1 MEAARQYLDQH
12 KVQEVISKAVSAAYK
27 ARAENLESFLA
38 DYFRVEAG
46 GNIIDKV
53 TAREILDSRGNPTVE
68 VDVYSAAGDLL
79 ARSAVPSG
87 ASTGSNEAVE
97 LRDGDKRYLGKGVQ
111 QAVANV
117 SAILAPAVA
126 GKDVTD
132 LLSLDKALM
141 EADGTELKEKAGGN
155 AVTATSFALA
165 EAGAAA
171 RKVQLFQHLA
181 STFHQGG
188 EQPRKFRIPTPMV
201 NILNGGKHAGGKLK
215 IQEFMIVPRRAC
227 KFSYA
232 LQIATEVYHA
242 LGKILVESYGP
253 SARNLGDEGGYAP
266 SLDTPEEALTA
277 IEEAIVKAGYV
288 VGEDVRLALDAAASE
303 FYSDGKYELESGKFF
318 STEEAVEYYEKMVD
332 AHPAL
337 ISIEDPLDEK
347 DYEGW
352 KLFTE
357 RLGSRIMVVGD
368 DLYTT
373 NCRLIEQG
381 VANKWA
387 NSLLLKV
394 NQIGTISEAMDAA
407 RMSFADN
414 GQVIVSHRSGEN
426 SNTVISDLA
435 VAIDAGYIKTGAT
448 ARGERVSKYNRLLA
462 IEEFLNEEGL
472 LDVREE

>member
-1 MEAARQYLDQH
+1 M
-12 KVQEVISKAVSAAYK
+12 
-27 ARAENLESFLA
+27 
-38 DYFRVEAG
+38 
-46 GNIIDKV
+46 
-53 TAREILDSRGNPTVE
+53 
-68 VDVYSAAGDLL
+68 YSAAGDLL

-141 EADGTELKEKAGGN
+141 SVLRVSLSSEFLPFQAALDDTRHSMHAPAAVGTKLSLSLSRCSNGSWGEGGGDTGDGIAALHREADGTELKEKAGGN

-288 VGEDVRLALDAAASE
+288 VGEDV
-303 FYSDGKYELESGKFF
+303 
-318 STEEAVEYYEKMVD
+318 
-332 AHPAL
+332 H
-337 ISIEDPLDEK
+337 
-347 DYEGW
+347 
-352 KLFTE
+352 
-357 RLGSRIMVVGD
+357 VVVRR
-368 DLYTT
+368 
-373 NCRLIEQG
+373 C
-381 VANKWA
+381 
-387 NSLLLKV
+387 
-394 NQIGTISEAMDAA
+394 
-407 RMSFADN
+407 AD
-414 GQVIVSHRSGEN
+414 
-426 SNTVISDLA
+426 
-435 VAIDAGYIKTGAT
+435 
-448 ARGERVSKYNRLLA
+448 
-462 IEEFLNEEGL
+462 F
-472 LDVREE
+472 